1 MTGGG
6 GPTCPT
12 CWQPR
17 LPVLTVG
24 SRWRRRAFCRLTPSW
39 APGRGSTTWTTS
51 SARGTTTSPPQLFP
65 SRTSQWTISPRC
77 PPFPPCR
84 LPWRPC
90 PTTLSAGQYY
100 STDFITQRNLYVELL
115 MMTISILLIF
125 ISPTKKLRRSF
136 IWMSAGM
143 SVESE
148 AVIYL

>member
-90 PTTLSAGQYY
+90 PTTLSAGRYY
-100 STDFITQRNLYVELL
+100 SADQIRSYQPNLYPATLHDDN
-115 MMTISILLIF
+115 F
-125 ISPTKKLRRSF
+125 CSPHFYPTNKKPRHF
-136 IWMSAGM
+136 IWILTIID
-143 SVESE
+143 V
-148 AVIYL
+148 